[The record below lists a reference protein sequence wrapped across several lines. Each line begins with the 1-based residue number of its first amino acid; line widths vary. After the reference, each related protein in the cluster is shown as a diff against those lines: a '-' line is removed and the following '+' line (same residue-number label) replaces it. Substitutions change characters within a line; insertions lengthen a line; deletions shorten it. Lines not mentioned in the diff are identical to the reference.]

1 MTTSTPDRSPVIQG
15 AHRLAGWH
23 VSMISV
29 GGIIGAG
36 LFVGTSATIAASGP
50 AVLLSYL
57 GAGAIVWCVML
68 VLGDLTLRHDTRGS
82 FISHIGAVLGQ
93 SSGFV
98 TGWSYVFLWVVTGGA
113 QAVAG
118 GMIIS
123 DLCGIHPL
131 SGSMGLVAVAL
142 LLNMLPVRAYG
153 RSEAVLSIL
162 KLVALA
168 AFMVLGVAWM
178 VRTPHAGGQ
187 IRENLLGH
195 GGFFPLGTWAVPA
208 VIPMI
213 VQTFTGCE
221 IAFVASVDSADP
233 ARNIQRAITRLPFIV
248 LLFYLGSVLMIVCLR
263 PWTQIVPGH
272 SPFLLVMRYLDIP
285 FAESVAIGMTLMA
298 VMSCLNSS
306 KYVVSRILRELAGLG
321 CAPALLARA
330 TPGGAPVMAV
340 ILTTSLEVLIILSAA
355 WSPSHV
361 YTVLLGASG
370 NLILFCYF
378 MASLACLRID
388 PMWRRTQILAALCI
402 IIMASL
408 FISIPFYPNLRFEG
422 LIALMI
428 VSMIYAS
435 GFIFKLKRKRT
446 YRHSNHDA
454 LRYDASHLELK

>member
-1 MTTSTPDRSPVIQG
+1 MTTPTPDRSPAVQG
-15 AHRLAGWH
+15 ARRLAGWH
-23 VSMISV
+23 VAMISV

-68 VLGDLTLRHDTRGS
+68 VLGDLTLRHDARGS
-82 FISHIGAVLGQ
+82 FISHIGAALGRR
-93 SSGFV
+93 SGFV

-131 SGSMGLVAVAL
+131 SGSMGLVVVAL

-162 KLVALA
+162 KLAALA

-178 VRTPHAGGQ
+178 AHTPHAGGQ

-195 GGFFPLGTWAVPA
+195 GGFFPLGIWAVPA

-233 ARNIQRAITRLPFIV
+233 ARNIRRAITRLPFIV

-263 PWTQIVPGH
+263 PWTEVVPGH

-285 FAESVAIGMTLMA
+285 FAEGVAIGMTLMA

-306 KYVVSRILRELAGLG
+306 KYVVSRIVRELAGLG
-321 CAPALLARA
+321 CAPVLLARA
-330 TPGGAPVMAV
+330 TPGGVPVMAV
-340 ILTTSLEVLIILSAA
+340 ILTTSLEILIILSAT

-378 MASLACLRID
+378 MAALACLRMNSI
-388 PMWRRTQILAALCI
+388 WGGTQILASLCI
-402 IIMASL
+402 LIMASL
-408 FISIPFYPNLRFEG
+408 FISIPFYPDLRLEG
-422 LIALMI
+422 LIALII
-428 VSMIYAS
+428 VSTIYAS
-435 GFIFKLKRKRT
+435 GFVFQLKQKKT
-446 YRHSNHDA
+446 HGHGNHDA
-454 LRYDASHLELK
+454 LRYDTSP